1 MPPGCLADTRIANA
15 TQGIAL
21 SFPFR
26 GWGSWTDA
34 DIEKAS
40 AEAVEV
46 VADLWESWPAKPEDG
61 SPEVEYFNVNIPIWL
76 PVSGKSA
83 WKFTFADRV
92 GYTSLFKPNAE
103 EDGFVWGPASERVFE
118 NPNAQAGSD
127 VATIAKGQ
135 VSITPMTAEFLRPA
149 MPGFSA
155 ANQSDSPSREY
166 SPSRSSSSGPTYSP
180 GSSGGMA
187 YSPTREEGDAAA
199 KE

>member
-1 MPPGCLADTRIANA
+1 M
-15 TQGIAL
+15 
-21 SFPFR
+21 
-26 GWGSWTDA
+26 
-34 DIEKAS
+34 
-40 AEAVEV
+40 

-76 PVSGKSA
+76 PVSGKSE

-118 NPNAQAGSD
+118 NPSAQAGSD

-149 MPGFSA
+149 VPGFSP
-155 ANQSDSPSREY
+155 ANQSDGRSREY
-166 SPSRSSSSGPTYSP
+166 SPSRSSSGPTYSP

-187 YSPTREEGDAAA
+187 YSPTREEGDTAA